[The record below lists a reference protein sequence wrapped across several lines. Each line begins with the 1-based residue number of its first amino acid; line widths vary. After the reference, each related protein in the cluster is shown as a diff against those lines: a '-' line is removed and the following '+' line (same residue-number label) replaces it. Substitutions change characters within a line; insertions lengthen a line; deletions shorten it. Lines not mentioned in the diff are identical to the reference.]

1 MIGYQKAL
9 ENKGFSLSTKE
20 ETEAQN
26 TKQLSHL
33 FRIRYILSKP
43 KAPIKPQS
51 EGLCGCHKCSS
62 TNIYGS
68 PPSRHM
74 VGLCFLAPLWLE
86 GTMGLALANQLQAQ

>member
-33 FRIRYILSKP
+33 FRIRYIRSKP
-43 KAPIKPQS
+43 KAPIKPLS
-51 EGLCGCHKCSS
+51 EGSVVVISVVQQIFMALHL
-62 TNIYGS
+62 
-68 PPSRHM
+68 P
-74 VGLCFLAPLWLE
+74 
-86 GTMGLALANQLQAQ
+86 GTW